1 MSIESSTRELQ
12 NAIARA
18 CANLDRVKPE
28 HHARTL
34 EEVAQPHVAKLA
46 SETARAVA
54 AARQRV
60 EAARG
65 VVDSAAG
72 LLGRG
77 ESADQTA
84 ILRRDLAHREIRD
97 RLLSLEKG
105 RTEFI
110 AEHAR
115 RGNLEPLIAAE
126 GDPLGSLIDPE
137 AARELRLEVLREKA
151 PNLFARLAEAEAAER
166 QARREAGEMA
176 AEVGKT
182 IADSIPATHARLR
195 TVGQRVTPAELFA
208 GDQVPEA
215 AGQPLNPI
223 ARLKEHRRA
232 SSSPA
237 PDLSDAPA
245 A

>member
-1 MSIESSTRELQ
+1 MTIESLVRELQ
-12 NAIARA
+12 GAVSRA
-18 CANLDRVKPE
+18 CANLHQIRPE
-28 HHARTL
+28 AHAKVI
-34 EEVAQPHVAKLA
+34 EEAARPHVAKLA
-46 SETARAVA
+46 AATAKSVA

-115 RGNLEPLIAAE
+115 RGNLEPLVAAE
-126 GDPLGSLIDPE
+126 SDPVAGLIAPE

-166 QARREAGEMA
+166 QARRQAGEMA

-182 IADSIPATHARLR
+182 IADAIPATHARLR
-195 TVGQRVTPAELFA
+195 TIGQRVTPHELFA

-215 AGQPLNPI
+215 AGEPLNPI
-223 ARLKEHRRA
+223 ERLKEHRRA